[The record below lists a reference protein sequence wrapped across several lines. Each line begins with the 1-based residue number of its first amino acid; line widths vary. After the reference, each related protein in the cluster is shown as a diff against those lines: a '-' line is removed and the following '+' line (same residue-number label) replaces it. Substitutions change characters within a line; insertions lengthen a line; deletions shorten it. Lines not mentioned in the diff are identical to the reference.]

1 MRARLGIALVFKG
14 QGEGLSVKYA
24 FQTAFPCIEAEIG
37 LSFKGADKS
46 GAGKAVDG
54 VLQGAEVQFWR
65 IDAFAFLPNQRA
77 GKGKVGLDTVVFM
90 AAFEF
95 KIGGGQ
101 NGWIEVGFV
110 QFE

>member
-1 MRARLGIALVFKG
+1 MRLGIALVFKG
-14 QGEGLSVKYA
+14 QGKGLSVKCA

-37 LSFKGADKS
+37 LSFKGADES
-46 GAGKAVDG
+46 GAGKAIDS
-54 VLQGAEVQFWR
+54 VLQGAEVQFGR

-77 GKGKVGLDTVVFM
+77 GKGKVGLGGGRFLWS
-90 AAFEF
+90 AFEF

>member
-1 MRARLGIALVFKG
+1 MVFKD
-14 QGEGLSVKYA
+14 QGKGLSVKCA

-37 LSFKGADKS
+37 LTFKGADKS

-54 VLQGAEVQFWR
+54 VLQGAEVQFGR
-65 IDAFAFLPNQRA
+65 FDAFAFLPNQRA
-77 GKGKVGLDTVVFM
+77 GKGKVGLEAVVFM

-95 KIGGGQ
+95 KIGGSQ
-101 NGWIEVGFV
+101 DGWIEVGFV